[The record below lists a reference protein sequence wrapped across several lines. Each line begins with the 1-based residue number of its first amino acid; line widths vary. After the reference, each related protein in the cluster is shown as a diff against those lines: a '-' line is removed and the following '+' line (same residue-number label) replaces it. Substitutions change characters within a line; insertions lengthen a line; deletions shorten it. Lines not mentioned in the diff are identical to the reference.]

1 LGTVGYLR
9 PSHFVSKMLN
19 RMLQREKAEAAPS
32 SNTAAAPALAASS
45 APPLMPVKVKGVVR
59 FAVNG
64 KPIAGARVGLIT
76 AGREVAPDA
85 LIGWGGTN
93 ADGFFQIENAVP
105 PGKYTLRAKVVG
117 DERYALYE
125 KEIEIKPGLKI
136 LVVEL
141 EAANGAK
148 IQ

>member
-1 LGTVGYLR
+1 
-9 PSHFVSKMLN
+9 
-19 RMLQREKAEAAPS
+19 
-32 SNTAAAPALAASS
+32 
-45 APPLMPVKVKGVVR
+45 
-59 FAVNG
+59 
-64 KPIAGARVGLIT
+64 
-76 AGREVAPDA
+76 
-85 LIGWGGTN
+85 
-93 ADGFFQIENAVP
+93 VP